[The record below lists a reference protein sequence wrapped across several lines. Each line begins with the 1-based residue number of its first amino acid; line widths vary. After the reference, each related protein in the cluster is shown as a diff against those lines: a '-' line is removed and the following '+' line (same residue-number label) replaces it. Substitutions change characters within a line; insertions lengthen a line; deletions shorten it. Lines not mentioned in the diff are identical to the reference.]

1 MKKFE
6 FDAKCFRMLPCPYSD
21 ADVTGMPVTYEAYVE
36 IQDLPSDFPMKTNPR
51 EQNLNTKVSKTIR
64 ESVNTLDETFHIKNR
79 GIVLSA
85 KSVNYDQKSKKIS
98 IYMDDEDVHGNIDGG
113 HSYRIILEERE
124 KIEKEQYVKL
134 EIIVNAESFFTELA
148 AARNTSVQVQDKAI
162 AELEKKFEPI
172 KAYLPKYICEN
183 IAFKQN
189 ETKRISVETILS
201 ILTCF
206 DISKYNNVDLQP
218 ISSYTQKSAC
228 INAYIKYYDE
238 DKEKGAN
245 NNPFVK
251 MGPIAEKVLMLYDR
265 IEKNYPKYYK
275 EAYPGGKFGAVK
287 GIGYKAGKK
296 FKTELYDNETDYN
309 IPKGLILPILSSF
322 RCLII
327 EKNGAYNWRDGVD
340 AFDYLDRYGEQLIK
354 YTMERYR
361 TLSSNPN
368 ALGKDSGHWRE
379 LYSFMFSQY
388 KDELLKQQGFEI

>member
-6 FDAKCFRMLPCPYSD
+6 FDAKCFRMIPCPYSD
-21 ADVTGMPVTYEAYVE
+21 SEVVGSPVTYEAYVE
-36 IQDLPSDFPMKTNPR
+36 IQDLPNDFPMKTNPR
-51 EQNLNTKVSKTIR
+51 EQNLNTKVSKAIR

-85 KSVNYDQKSKKIS
+85 KSVIYDQKAKKMTIN
-98 IYMDDEDVHGNIDGG
+98 MDNEEVHGNIDGG
-113 HSYRIILEERE
+113 HTYKIILEERE
-124 KIEKEQYVKL
+124 KIDKEQYVKL
-134 EIIVNAESFFTELA
+134 EVIVNAEDFFTDLA

-162 AELEKKFEPI
+162 AELEKKFDPL
-172 KAYLPKYICEN
+172 KAFLPKYICEN

-189 ETKRISVETILS
+189 ETKRISVESILS

-206 DISKYNNVDLQP
+206 DISKYNNVDSQP
-218 ISSYTQKSAC
+218 ISAYTQKSAC
-228 INAYIKYYDE
+228 INSYIKYYDE
-238 DKEKGAN
+238 DEKN
-245 NNPFVK
+245 NTKDNPYIK

-275 EAYPGGKFGAVK
+275 MAYQGGKFGALK

-296 FKTELYDNETDYN
+296 FKTELYDEETDYS

-322 RCLII
+322 RGLIV
-327 EKNGAYNWRDGVD
+327 EKNGEYQWREGVEP
-340 AFDYLDRYGEQLIK
+340 FDYLDKYGEQLIK
-354 YTMERYR
+354 YTMERYK

-379 LYSFMFSQY
+379 LYNFMLTQY
-388 KDELLKQQGFEI
+388 KDDLLKKQGFDI